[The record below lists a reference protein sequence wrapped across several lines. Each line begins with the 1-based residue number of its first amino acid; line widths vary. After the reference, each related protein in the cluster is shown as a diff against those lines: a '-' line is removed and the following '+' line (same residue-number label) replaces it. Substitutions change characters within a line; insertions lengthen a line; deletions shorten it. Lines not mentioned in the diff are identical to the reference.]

1 MNSTNRLAAQRY
13 AAAYDALSKTGP
25 EASRRCVLLREAQ
38 EALATQQAVMTSP
51 RVSLQ
56 VKKEAV
62 RTALADVPEIASFIE
77 LLLTAK
83 RYTLLPEI
91 TRRVEELLDKR
102 LGIVRAQVYSAQELT
117 KAWQNQTV
125 EALSK
130 RYGKQVKAVFKTDPA
145 LLGGLKI
152 MCNGEQI
159 DGTLQHQLAKLQEEL
174 TK

>member
-1 MNSTNRLAAQRY
+1 MNSTNRITAQRY
-13 AAAYDALSKTGP
+13 AAAYDALSKTNE
-25 EASRRCVLLREAQ
+25 EASRRSTLLREAQ
-38 EALATQQAVMTSP
+38 VALAAQQTAMTSP
-51 RVSLQ
+51 RIALS

-62 RTALADVPEIASFIE
+62 RAALSGAPEVASFIE

-91 TRRVEELLDKR
+91 TNRVEDLLDKR

-117 KAWQNQTV
+117 QAQQNQTTAV
-125 EALSK
+125 LAK
-130 RYGKQVKAVFKTDPA
+130 RYGKKAEAVFITDPG

-159 DGTLQHQLAKLQEEL
+159 DGSLQHQLAKLQEEL